1 MKKNNI
7 TKKVLLFTAVAALT
21 VVGFIVIPTL
31 IDKFSTK
38 AYKVS
43 LKKEDID
50 FDEMGPEIV
59 PKDKEK

>member
-21 VVGFIVIPTL
+21 VVGFIVIPPL